1 MSVVEILLVLKI
13 KGRSSVHVRARLR
26 AVKAK
31 CRGARGASAR
41 SGQDDRTALAHQGQR
56 LLDREDRTLHIGVED
71 FVTVLDS
78 DLAEHKLASRPGIS
92 DDDVEGSALG
102 LHRRVESVEVSQIG
116 D

>member
-1 MSVVEILLVLKI
+1 
-13 KGRSSVHVRARLR
+13 
-26 AVKAK
+26 
-31 CRGARGASAR
+31 
-41 SGQDDRTALAHQGQR
+41 
-56 LLDREDRTLHIGVED
+56 
-71 FVTVLDS
+71 VLDS